1 MGRKHQLSDE
11 TFEALLKWLD
21 SDRDQAGQKYEKIR
35 QSLIKIFR
43 GRKCADP
50 EGLADQ
56 TFNRVAAKF
65 DGISERFKG
74 DPSVYFLSIARFI
87 YLEDGR
93 KAAKSVALDPKITYQ
108 PDFDANFADLRQT
121 CLKSCLAAQPDD
133 DRKIVMGYYVE
144 DETEKIA
151 SRKQLAE
158 DMSLS
163 LNTLRVRAH
172 RIRERLFQCVQECVQ
187 KKKYKSSVMFF
198 RKKSLL
204 IGSLFLLL
212 T

>member
-1 MGRKHQLSDE
+1 MGRKYQLSDE
-11 TFEALLKWLD
+11 TFAALLKWLD
-21 SDRDQAGQKYEKIR
+21 SDREIAGQKYEKIR

-56 TFNRVAAKF
+56 TFNRVAEKF
-65 DGISERFKG
+65 DGISERFEG

-93 KAAKSVALDPKITYQ
+93 KTAKNVELDPKITYEQ
-108 PDFDANFADLRQT
+108 NFDSNFADLRQI
-121 CLKSCLAAQPDD
+121 CLKSCLAGQPED

-144 DETEKIA
+144 DEVDKSA
-151 SRKQLAE
+151 SRRQLANN
-158 DMSLS
+158 MSLS

-172 RIRERLFQCVQECVQ
+172 RIRERLFDCVQECLE
-187 KKKYKSSVMFF
+187 
-198 RKKSLL
+198 KKSKK
-204 IGSLFLLL
+204 
-212 T
+212 